1 MKESKEMRFRRVAQ
15 SRVNKIIE
23 MLHLLGNCSNLS
35 TYTYNSEQV
44 TEIFEALQ
52 AKLDQTKKRFMNPNQ
67 KRFSLTNE
75 QDIQPHHF
83 PEVILPL
90 PDGTSL
96 RAIAYSDTDYP
107 AIRIYW
113 EYTEKES
120 DEICFAEYNHEQSS
134 CHKLCIGVYQF
145 DQDEPAYYKPYMA
158 ERNSI

>member
-83 PEVILPL
+83 PEVILPY
-90 PDGTSL
+90 
-96 RAIAYSDTDYP
+96 RM
-107 AIRIYW
+107 
-113 EYTEKES
+113 
-120 DEICFAEYNHEQSS
+120 
-134 CHKLCIGVYQF
+134 
-145 DQDEPAYYKPYMA
+145 EPV
-158 ERNSI
+158 